1 MKMRLGSRPAS
12 LALSSLS
19 SFARGAR
26 LRLAP
31 LVLGAVAAVSAL
43 GAAGCSAA
51 TDEELV
57 DELGESEDLVTGKD
71 TAGIVAGSPEEAAI
85 LLVANDRSLDTTALK
100 SAVKITATATK
111 SLLAFRAGP
120 TDSAED
126 DGWFLTLAEL
136 DKQRGTTKTFYARVG
151 AYAKARGYVDSG
163 DLVAPDRALLEIPD
177 NLGRPPTS
185 NDVRVVKGF
194 DGLAPDQA
202 FAVFRGR
209 STNYIHPQ
217 NERLIQDTFAF
228 SHKAFTIAL
237 GNFFAE
243 DSPPQRF
250 LRGLGASKVVLLGL
264 LRQLTPVAIEATFP
278 DGRVEYYM
286 KKSVDYERVE
296 KPTQR
301 VIMRS
306 PISLEP
312 FGVRVFYPAWGS
324 TNLKSPVTV
333 VVEG

>member
-1 MKMRLGSRPAS
+1 MNSRTS
-12 LALSSLS
+12 LAPRSLFTS
-19 SFARGAR
+19 AR
-26 LRLAP
+26 LRIAP
-31 LVLGAVAAVSAL
+31 LAFVLAGLVAT
-43 GAAGCSAA
+43 GCSAA
-51 TDEELV
+51 ADDALV
-57 DELGESEDLVTGKD
+57 DDLGESEDLVTGKD

-85 LLVANDRSLDTTALK
+85 LLVANDRALDATALK
-100 SAVKITATATK
+100 ATVKITATASK
-111 SLLAFRAGP
+111 SLLAYRAGP
-120 TDSAED
+120 TPAADD
-126 DGWFLTLAEL
+126 DGWFLSLAEL
-136 DKQRGTTKTFYARVG
+136 DKQRGTTKTFYTRVTT
-151 AYAKARGYVDSG
+151 YAKAHGYVDSG
-163 DLVAPDRALLEIPD
+163 ALVAPDRAALEVPD

-194 DGLAPDQA
+194 DGLTPEQA
-202 FAVFRGR
+202 YAVSRGR

-217 NERLIQDTFAF
+217 NERLVSETFAF

-250 LRGLGASKVVLLGL
+250 VRGLGASKVVLLGL

-286 KKSVDYERVE
+286 KKSVDYERVD

-301 VIMRS
+301 VLMRS

-324 TNLKSPVTV
+324 TNLTAPVSV
-333 VVEG
+333 VIEG